1 MRGYEDSINPL
12 EDLAM
17 VNIGSLDRAVRFV
30 LGAALLAAPFAL
42 PDLFAPLG
50 QWRFAVAAV
59 GAVLFGTALF
69 RICPAYMLFG
79 IRTCAIG
86 KA

>member
-1 MRGYEDSINPL
+1 
-12 EDLAM
+12 M
-17 VNIGSLDRAVRFV
+17 VNIGSLDRAARFV
-30 LGAALLAAPFAL
+30 LGAALLAAPFVL
-42 PDLFAPLG
+42 PELFAPLG

-79 IRTCAIG
+79 IRTCDIG
-86 KA
+86 RA

>member
-1 MRGYEDSINPL
+1 MT
-12 EDLAM
+12 
-17 VNIGSLDRAVRFV
+17 NIGSLDRAARFV
-30 LGAALLAAPFAL
+30 LGVALLAAPFLL
-42 PDLFAPLG
+42 PEFFAPLG
-50 QWRFAVAAV
+50 QWRFAVVAV
-59 GAVLFGTALF
+59 GAVLFATAVF

>member
-1 MRGYEDSINPL
+1 
-12 EDLAM
+12 M
-17 VNIGSLDRAVRFV
+17 VKIGPLDRAARFV
-30 LGAALLAAPFAL
+30 LGAALLVLPFVL
-42 PDLFAPLG
+42 PGLFAPLG
-50 QWRFAVAAV
+50 PWRFAVVTV

-79 IRTCAIG
+79 IRTCATG

>member
-1 MRGYEDSINPL
+1 
-12 EDLAM
+12 M
-17 VNIGSLDRAVRFV
+17 VNIGSLDRAIRFV
-30 LGAALLAAPFAL
+30 LGIALLAAPFVL

-50 QWRFAVAAV
+50 QWSLAVAAV

-79 IRTCAIG
+79 IRTCDIG
-86 KA
+86 RT

>member
-1 MRGYEDSINPL
+1 
-12 EDLAM
+12 M
-17 VNIGSLDRAVRFV
+17 VNIGSVDRAVRFV
-30 LGAALLAAPFAL
+30 VGAALLVAPFLL
-42 PDLFAPLG
+42 PDAFAPLG

-69 RICPAYMLFG
+69 RICPAYLLFG

-86 KA
+86 RA

>member
-1 MRGYEDSINPL
+1 MI
-12 EDLAM
+12 
-17 VNIGSLDRAVRFV
+17 NIGSLDRALRFG
-30 LGAALLAAPFAL
+30 LGVALIAAPFLLAE
-42 PDLFAPLG
+42 LFAPIG

>member
-1 MRGYEDSINPL
+1 MDQRNPFPRRPFP
-12 EDLAM
+12 M
-17 VNIGSLDRAVRFV
+17 INIGSLDRAARFV
-30 LGAALLAAPFAL
+30 LGVVLLAAPFLL
-42 PDLFAPLG
+42 PELFAPLG
-50 QWRFAVAAV
+50 QWRFAVVAV
-59 GAVLFGTALF
+59 GAVLFGTAIF

>member
-1 MRGYEDSINPL
+1 MI
-12 EDLAM
+12 
-17 VNIGSLDRAVRFV
+17 NIGSLDRGARFV
-30 LGAALLAAPFAL
+30 VGVALLAGPFLL
-42 PDLFAPLG
+42 PALFAPLG
-50 QWRFAVAAV
+50 PWRFAVAAV
-59 GAVLFGTALF
+59 GGVLFATAVF

>member
-1 MRGYEDSINPL
+1 MI
-12 EDLAM
+12 
-17 VNIGSLDRAVRFV
+17 NIGSLDRAARFV
-30 LGAALLAAPFAL
+30 LGVALFAAPFLL
-42 PDLFAPLG
+42 PELFAPLG
-50 QWRFAVAAV
+50 QWRFAVVVA
-59 GAVLFGTALF
+59 GAVLFGTAIF

>member
-1 MRGYEDSINPL
+1 
-12 EDLAM
+12 M
-17 VNIGSLDRAVRFV
+17 VNIGSLDRVVRFI
-30 LGAALLAAPFAL
+30 LGAALLAAPFLL
-42 PDLFAPLG
+42 PALFAPLG
-50 QWRFAVAAV
+50 PWRFAVVAV

-69 RICPAYMLFG
+69 RICPAYRLFG